1 MGVYSIPLRASS
13 PTPHP
18 PAHSFNP
25 QTVDDLGY
33 VYPLEM
39 PAEPDFDSDDDNKYA
54 RERNLLLD
62 DLSGVRPRSATF
74 IYDRSL

>member
-1 MGVYSIPLRASS
+1 
-13 PTPHP
+13 
-18 PAHSFNP
+18 
-25 QTVDDLGY
+25 
-33 VYPLEM
+33 M